1 MEEGV
6 GENKL
11 NECCRALAFQ
21 GKAPQYE
28 RMSERVSNKGK
39 NSYIQ
44 WRFGHRR
51 VLWLDRW
58 MWSVKEYKG
67 SQKRSWWNYSCIT

>member
-1 MEEGV
+1 VEEGV

-51 VLWLDRW
+51 VL
-58 MWSVKEYKG
+58 
-67 SQKRSWWNYSCIT
+67 